1 MVGFIGAWGLQGLA
15 HAQPAPKAADMELD
29 PDAPPPPPKEP
40 EPLPELEPGAW
51 GVGGTEDEGRFAPPS
66 KKDAAESAK
75 EEEDKRPIDRGPKAV
90 IGVDTVIGFGRVPV
104 ISADNPSNRV
114 DYDVTVASFVIG
126 ARYRFGDVWSLGLR
140 FPMSTASATI
150 TGAAPSNKD
159 YNAFAIGDV
168 ALDVAP
174 TFALT
179 RRLRLLAGV
188 SVALPTA
195 QGDLF
200 AGPSER
206 GDRGLAIVN
215 QAAAASRGWE
225 DNALFAPRRFGV
237 SPKLN
242 LSYTFGG
249 ARLAGG
255 TKLDLMVKA
264 SGEAPVDPKLA
275 NPKSTEYVPTVRG
288 TTMSW
293 VTDLA
298 FFYDLF
304 DGMLAPGMR
313 AWLAV
318 ASAPVSLPTVDP
330 SGAQFVL
337 EPAVT
342 GKFKLGQSLKL
353 GAGASYIAPLG
364 GPLAGSG
371 LAMGGVRLR
380 AELLF

>member
-1 MVGFIGAWGLQGLA
+1 MVGFIGALSLQGLA
-15 HAQPAPKAADMELD
+15 HAQLAPKAADMELD

-51 GVGGTEDEGRFAPPS
+51 GVGGTESEGRFAPPS
-66 KKDAAESAK
+66 KKDAAEPAK
-75 EEEDKRPIDRGPKAV
+75 EVEDQRPIDRGPKAV
-90 IGVDTVIGFGRVPV
+90 IGVDAVIGFGRVPV

-140 FPMSTASATI
+140 VPMSTASATI

-159 YNAFAIGDV
+159 YDAFAIGDV

-215 QAAAASRGWE
+215 QAAARSRGWE

-242 LSYTFGG
+242 LSYTLGG

-264 SGEAPVDPKLA
+264 SGEAPVDPKQA
-275 NPKSTEYVPTVRG
+275 NPKSTESIPTVRG

-293 VTDLA
+293 VTDVS

-318 ASAPVSLPTVDP
+318 ASAPVSLPTIDP

-342 GKFKLGQSLKL
+342 GTFKLGESLKL
-353 GAGASYIAPLG
+353 NAGVSYLAPLG